1 MAINC
6 QNEPGG
12 KLADG
17 TSEDDVGTGADAAG
31 TLSAGAALGSR
42 AACVDGCG
50 DPSAAGCEAWSA
62 GCTRGGAGTGEAG
75 MGRESEAEVTGDAD
89 PASDASFA
97 ERGEFCPTT
106 YPIAK
111 ATANN
116 RTTMKNPLN
125 SCRLPTTSSNS
136 PVSLFLMV

>member
-1 MAINC
+1 
-6 QNEPGG
+6 
-12 KLADG
+12 
-17 TSEDDVGTGADAAG
+17 
-31 TLSAGAALGSR
+31 LGSR
-42 AACVDGCG
+42 VGCVEGCG
-50 DPSAAGCEAWSA
+50 DPSAAGCAPWSA

-75 MGRESEAEVTGDAD
+75 MGRESEAEVIADAD
-89 PASDASFA
+89 AASDASFT

-116 RTTMKNPLN
+116 RTTMKKPLN

-136 PVSLFLMV
+136 PVSLFLMF